1 MFSIVKANGT
11 RVNVIIFQEYNWAV
25 ETYDKESRMQTD
37 HIAVIHN
44 MDKHRFEINIDSFT
58 AELNYRLKDDGIVF
72 THTGVPSPLEGRGLG
87 SLLVRAGLQYAKEN
101 NLKVQSLCWFVDK
114 YMQRHPNE

>member
-11 RVNVIIFQEYNWAV
+11 RVNVIIFREYNWAV

-44 MDKHRFEINIDSFT
+44 MDKHRFEITIDSFT
-58 AELNYRLKDDGIVF
+58 AELNYRLYDDGIIF

-87 SLLVRAGLQYAKEN
+87 RLLVKAGLQYAREN

-114 YMQRHPNE
+114 YMERHPDE